1 MNDRS
6 PRSTNSLSGGFL
18 IAIGLMVG
26 GVLGVT
32 RGNALLWLLIGA
44 LAGVAAA
51 VAIWLI
57 DARK

>member
-1 MNDRS
+1 MDRPS
-6 PRSTNSLSGGFL
+6 RSKTPAAGGFL
-18 IAIGLMVG
+18 IAVGLTVG
-26 GVLGVT
+26 AILGMT

-57 DARK
+57 DRRR